1 MRYSRREYIEYN
13 TLIRKLINMIR
24 GQVKWF
30 DAAKGFGFVVC
41 NDDEGD
47 ILLHA
52 NVLRNFGRS
61 SVAEGAAIV
70 IDVQVTERGRQASVI
85 HEIDAPD
92 TDLSS
97 VDSDA
102 LPSIPAVADDVPFQP
117 ARVKWFDKA
126 KGFGFANVFGSNDDI
141 FLHVEILRHYGLSDL
156 QAGEAVSIRIIA
168 GPRGQMAGEVQS
180 WDHVIIKGGA

>member
-1 MRYSRREYIEYN
+1 
-13 TLIRKLINMIR
+13 MIK

-41 NDDEGD
+41 DDDDGD

-61 SVAEGAAIV
+61 SVAEGSAIV
-70 IDVQVTERGRQASVI
+70 IDVQTTDRGRQASVI
-85 HEIDAPD
+85 HEIDAPE
-92 TDLSS
+92 TD
-97 VDSDA
+97 VAEMDA
-102 LPSIPAVADDVPFQP
+102 EDAPSIPDVASDVPFQP

-126 KGFGFANVFGSNDDI
+126 KGFGFANVFGNDEDV

-156 QAGEAVSIRIIA
+156 QAGEAISVRIIA
-168 GPRGQMAGEVQS
+168 GPRGKMAGEVQS
-180 WDHVIIKGGA
+180 WDHVVQNSGG

>member
-1 MRYSRREYIEYN
+1 
-13 TLIRKLINMIR
+13 MIK

-41 NDDEGD
+41 DDDEGD

-52 NVLRNFGRS
+52 NVLRNCGRS
-61 SVAEGAAIV
+61 SVAKGSRIV
-70 IDVQVTERGRQASVI
+70 IEVQVTDRGRQASVI
-85 HEIDAPD
+85 LEIDAPENEVAETDSED
-92 TDLSS
+92 TQ
-97 VDSDA
+97 
-102 LPSIPAVADDVPFQP
+102 SIPVVDADIPFQP

-126 KGFGFANVFGSNDDI
+126 KGFGFANVFGSDDDI

-156 QAGEAVSIRIIA
+156 QPGEAISVRIIA

-180 WDHVIIKGGA
+180 WDHVIHKGA

>member
-1 MRYSRREYIEYN
+1 
-13 TLIRKLINMIR
+13 MIK

-41 NDDEGD
+41 DDDEGD

-61 SVAEGAAIV
+61 SVAEGSRIV
-70 IDVQVTERGRQASVI
+70 IEVQVTDRGRQASVI
-85 HEIDAPD
+85 HEIDAPIVESTL
-92 TDLSS
+92 TDAE
-97 VDSDA
+97 DM
-102 LPSIPAVADDVPFQP
+102 PSIPDVAADVPFQP

-126 KGFGFANVFGSNDDI
+126 KGFGFANIFGSEDDI

-156 QAGEAVSIRIIA
+156 QPGEAISVRIIA
-168 GPRGQMAGEVQS
+168 GPRGKMAGEVQP
-180 WDHVIIKGGA
+180 WDHVIHKGS

>member
-1 MRYSRREYIEYN
+1 
-13 TLIRKLINMIR
+13 MIR

-41 NDDEGD
+41 DDDEGD

-70 IDVQVTERGRQASVI
+70 IDVQVTDRGRQASII
-85 HEIDAPD
+85 HEIDAPAND
-92 TDLSS
+92 ISP
-97 VDSDA
+97 VNPDA
-102 LPSIPAVADDVPFQP
+102 MPSIPSVADDIPFQP

-126 KGFGFANVFGSNDDI
+126 KGFGFANIFGSDEDI

-156 QAGEAVSIRIIA
+156 QAGEAVSVRIIA
-168 GPRGQMAGEVQS
+168 GPRGKMAGEVQS
-180 WDHVIIKGGA
+180 WDHVISNGNAQHL

>member
-1 MRYSRREYIEYN
+1 
-13 TLIRKLINMIR
+13 MIK

-41 NDDEGD
+41 DDTEGD

-61 SVAEGAAIV
+61 SVAEGSSIV
-70 IDVQVTERGRQASVI
+70 IEVQTTDRGRQASVI
-85 HEIDAPD
+85 HEIDAPA
-92 TDLSS
+92 
-97 VDSDA
+97 SDPMA
-102 LPSIPAVADDVPFQP
+102 AVEGDVPNIPDVASDIPFQP

-126 KGFGFANVFGSNDDI
+126 KGFGFANIFGSDEDV

-156 QAGEAVSIRIIA
+156 QAGEAVSVRIID
-168 GPRGQMAGEVQS
+168 GPRGKMAGEVQS
-180 WDHVIIKGGA
+180 WDHVIQNNDA

>member
-1 MRYSRREYIEYN
+1 
-13 TLIRKLINMIR
+13 MIK

-30 DAAKGFGFVVC
+30 DAAKGFGFIVC
-41 NDDEGD
+41 GDEEGD

-61 SVAEGAAIV
+61 SVAEGSRIV
-70 IDVQVTERGRQASVI
+70 IEVQVTDRGRQASVI
-85 HEIDAPD
+85 HEIDAPVND
-92 TDLSS
+92 TATVASEE
-97 VDSDA
+97 A
-102 LPSIPAVADDVPFQP
+102 PSIPEIADDIPFQP

-126 KGFGFANVFGSNDDI
+126 KGFGFANIFGSGDDI

-156 QAGEAVSIRIIA
+156 QPGEAISVRIIA

-180 WDHVIIKGGA
+180 WDHVIHKGT